1 MAAQYSPSEY
11 SFPVATFGVTMEFE
25 WDAAK
30 NRSNIRKHGFDLSDA
45 AETFQ
50 GALLVRPDTR
60 EECGESRWIGIGMI
74 RHRIAVVA
82 FAERAEETV
91 RIISVRKANHVERKQ
106 YEKALQDELET
117 R

>member
-1 MAAQYSPSEY
+1 MN
-11 SFPVATFGVTMEFE
+11 FE
-25 WDAAK
+25 WDAGK
-30 NRSNIRKHGFDLSDA
+30 NRSNIRKHGSDLADA

-50 GALLVRPDTR
+50 GALLVGPDTR
-60 EECGESRWIGIGMI
+60 EEYGESRWIGIGMI
-74 RHRIAVVA
+74 RHPIAVVA

-91 RIISVRKANHVERKQ
+91 RIISVRKANHNERKQ

>member
-1 MAAQYSPSEY
+1 MN
-11 SFPVATFGVTMEFE
+11 FE

-30 NRSNIRKHGFDLSDA
+30 NRSNIRKHGSDLADA

-50 GALLVRPDTR
+50 GALLVGPDTR
-60 EECGESRWIGIGMI
+60 EEYGESRWIGIGMI
-74 RHRIAVVA
+74 RHQIAVVA

-91 RIISVRKANHVERKQ
+91 RIISVRKANHKANHVERKQ

>member
-1 MAAQYSPSEY
+1 MNFA
-11 SFPVATFGVTMEFE
+11 

-30 NRSNIRKHGFDLSDA
+30 NRSNIRKHGFELADP
-45 AETFQ
+45 AEMFQ

-60 EECGESRWIGIGMI
+60 EEYGESRWIGIGMI
-74 RHRIAVVA
+74 RQRIAVVA
-82 FAERAEETV
+82 FAEPAEETV
-91 RIISVRKANHVERKQ
+91 RIISVRKANHNERKQ

>member
-1 MAAQYSPSEY
+1 MN
-11 SFPVATFGVTMEFE
+11 FE
-25 WDAAK
+25 WDAGK
-30 NRSNIRKHGFDLSDA
+30 NRSNIRKHGSDLADA

-60 EECGESRWIGIGMI
+60 EEYGESRWIGIGMI
-74 RHRIAVVA
+74 RHPIAVVA

>member
-1 MAAQYSPSEY
+1 
-11 SFPVATFGVTMEFE
+11 MEFE

-60 EECGESRWIGIGMI
+60 EEYGESRWIGIGMI

-91 RIISVRKANHVERKQ
+91 RIISVGKANHVERKQ

>member
-1 MAAQYSPSEY
+1 MN
-11 SFPVATFGVTMEFE
+11 FE
-25 WDAAK
+25 WDAGK
-30 NRSNIRKHGFDLSDA
+30 NRSNIRKQGFDLADA